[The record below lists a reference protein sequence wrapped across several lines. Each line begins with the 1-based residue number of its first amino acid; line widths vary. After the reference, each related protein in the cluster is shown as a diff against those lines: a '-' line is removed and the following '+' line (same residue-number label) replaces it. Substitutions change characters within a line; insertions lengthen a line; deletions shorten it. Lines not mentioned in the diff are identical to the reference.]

1 MDKLVRKIEVPLG
14 IKAIEKAGLYIVQ
27 KKDLDR
33 LAEVA
38 ADAYQDYP
46 LHNWFTKGKYDA
58 KASKLIMQISLKTMT
73 EDAVI
78 YADSEE
84 INGFAVWLP
93 FGFTG
98 SKTLPFLMNGGLSLI
113 FHSGF
118 GIIGRLLTYETYAM
132 NLKKEFTE
140 NYDWYL
146 YNLSI
151 KKDAQGKGIASK
163 LMRPM
168 LQFCDDER
176 MVAYLETN
184 KESNVG
190 LYRHYGFDLMK
201 EEQIPKS
208 TVTHYA
214 MVRKP
219 KEQKWKKRVNIK
231 PSSNKTEANKMQNE
245 KKELLKKFKTVI
257 DDLMD
262 HYEEY
267 TDEEKAQ
274 IKEIFQKVAELNTIL
289 DKYDIEAKFD
299 WNEYF
304 TLVGQCFDSTPYIF

>member
-1 MDKLVRKIEVPLG
+1 MDKLVRKIEIPLAK
-14 IKAIEKAGLYIVQ
+14 KAIEKAGLYIVP

-38 ADAYQDYP
+38 ADAYQNYP
-46 LHNWFTKGKYDA
+46 LHNWFTKGTYDA
-58 KASKLIMQISLKTMT
+58 KASRLIMQISLKTMT

-113 FHSGF
+113 IHAGL

-151 KKDAQGKGIASK
+151 RKDAQGKGLASK

-168 LQFCDDER
+168 LQFCDEER

-184 KESNVG
+184 KEANVG
-190 LYRHYGFDLMK
+190 LYQHYGFALMK
-201 EEQIPKS
+201 EELIPN
-208 TVTHYA
+208 TPVMHYA
-214 MVRKP
+214 MVRESIG
-219 KEQKWKKRVNIK
+219 KE
-231 PSSNKTEANKMQNE
+231 E
-245 KKELLKKFKTVI
+245 
-257 DDLMD
+257 
-262 HYEEY
+262 
-267 TDEEKAQ
+267 
-274 IKEIFQKVAELNTIL
+274 
-289 DKYDIEAKFD
+289 
-299 WNEYF
+299 
-304 TLVGQCFDSTPYIF
+304 

>member
-1 MDKLVRKIEVPLG
+1 MAR
-14 IKAIEKAGLYIVQ
+14 KAIEKAGLYLVQ

-33 LAEVA
+33 LAEVS

-58 KASKLIMQISLKTMT
+58 KAASLLMEVSLKSMT

-84 INGFAVWLP
+84 MNGFAAWLP

-98 SKTLPFLMNGGLSLI
+98 NKTLPFLANGGLRL
-113 FHSGF
+113 FLHSGF
-118 GIIGRLLTYETYAM
+118 GLVGRLLTYENYAM
-132 NLKKEFTE
+132 NLKKTFTDH
-140 NYDWYL
+140 YDWYL
-146 YNLSI
+146 FNLSVR
-151 KKDAQGKGIASK
+151 KDAQGKGLASK

-184 KESNVG
+184 KEANVG
-190 LYRHYGFDLMK
+190 LYRHYGFELMK

-208 TVTHYA
+208 TVMHYA

-219 KEQKWKKRVNIK
+219 I
-231 PSSNKTEANKMQNE
+231 S
-245 KKELLKKFKTVI
+245 
-257 DDLMD
+257 
-262 HYEEY
+262 EE
-267 TDEEKAQ
+267 
-274 IKEIFQKVAELNTIL
+274 
-289 DKYDIEAKFD
+289 
-299 WNEYF
+299 
-304 TLVGQCFDSTPYIF
+304 

>member
-1 MDKLVRKIEVPLG
+1 MDKLVRKIEIPLAK
-14 IKAIEKAGLYIVQ
+14 KAIEKAGLYIVQ

-38 ADAYQDYP
+38 ADAYRDYP
-46 LHNWFTKGKYDA
+46 LHNWLTKGKYDA

-84 INGFAVWLP
+84 INGFAAWLP

-98 SKTLPFLMNGGLSLI
+98 SKPLPFLMGGGLSLI
-113 FHSGF
+113 LHSGL
-118 GIIGRLLTYETYAM
+118 GIIGRLLTYENYAM

-168 LQFCDDER
+168 LRFCDDER

-184 KESNVG
+184 KEANVG

-208 TVTHYA
+208 TVMHYA

-219 KEQKWKKRVNIK
+219 
-231 PSSNKTEANKMQNE
+231 
-245 KKELLKKFKTVI
+245 I
-257 DDLMD
+257 DED
-262 HYEEY
+262 
-267 TDEEKAQ
+267 
-274 IKEIFQKVAELNTIL
+274 
-289 DKYDIEAKFD
+289 
-299 WNEYF
+299 
-304 TLVGQCFDSTPYIF
+304 

>member
-1 MDKLVRKIEVPLG
+1 MDKLVRKIEIPLA
-14 IKAIEKAGLYIVQ
+14 KKLIEKAGLYIVE

-46 LHNWFTKGKYDA
+46 LHNWLTKGKYDA
-58 KASKLIMQISLKTMT
+58 KASKLIMQISLKTMIS
-73 EDAVI
+73 DAVI
-78 YADSEE
+78 YADSKE
-84 INGFAVWLP
+84 INGFAAWLP

-98 SKTLPFLMNGGLSLI
+98 SKTLPFLMNGGLKLI
-113 FHSGF
+113 LHSGF
-118 GIIGRLLTYETYAM
+118 GIIGRLLTYENYAM
-132 NLKKEFTE
+132 NLKKDFTE

-151 KKDAQGKGIASK
+151 KKDAQGKGLASK
-163 LMRPM
+163 LMQPM

-190 LYRHYGFDLMK
+190 LYQHYGFDLMK

-208 TVTHYA
+208 NVTHYA

-219 KEQKWKKRVNIK
+219 KTN
-231 PSSNKTEANKMQNE
+231 
-245 KKELLKKFKTVI
+245 
-257 DDLMD
+257 
-262 HYEEY
+262 
-267 TDEEKAQ
+267 
-274 IKEIFQKVAELNTIL
+274 
-289 DKYDIEAKFD
+289 YD
-299 WNEYF
+299 
-304 TLVGQCFDSTPYIF
+304 V